1 MARMHLVT
9 GMSPRIFIL
18 VVLCAAEGA
27 RLDMTR
33 ILLPYRHEAASNCTL
48 SLLETDES
56 SCYEWESS
64 RPDVAAV
71 STGGPCSKHASVSA
85 VWGQASRQEATV
97 VAREPRTD
105 EALRCAVVVDQLA
118 SLKLVGATQILLED
132 SPQLLQVTG
141 QDRQGNTFSSLD
153 GISFDWSL
161 QQQEPVLRFVLE
173 WPRGPAGVKLHGR
186 HGWAV
191 LVQGQAVGT
200 AWLSVQPT
208 HAAYAHVVP
217 QQLELRVVDSVRIK
231 PSVVFLLIGC
241 QACFSLE
248 QEHGV
253 STAVAPGQSYSL
265 RTEDDQVARVEG
277 TCVWAQGLGHTRLLL
292 ADASS
297 SINLRTADVHVV
309 RPSYLRLFVSPGKS
323 WVLERQG
330 IYQVL
335 VLLFDEHHHQ
345 VHAGKG
351 LQVQVHLPAL
361 YFDVLSSTENGTLY
375 QVRPLRTGRTVIRAE
390 LQGCQRLDG
399 ALLRATASGEQE
411 VSIEEPLSVQP
422 ETVWLPWD
430 PEKEP
435 VYTLHAHAHG
445 GSGAPVHWQLEAAPV
460 WADVEAAGTVATLVT
475 RGGPGQVRLV
485 AHDGHFAP
493 ASMQVSLAPIVELEA
508 LGSPVLEAEL
518 PDGELLVAVAMY
530 GRHPNDQQ
538 LRPFDDCSQ
547 VTLAVELVDKR
558 IIKHLPAHCEEPA
571 SRRSKRCWCEQCF
584 RRERKRRLGI
594 SSCWKCSLEPEAFS
608 RQTLSRRSEDEEKG
622 SGGPP
627 MRSGCTSVRLQC
639 QAAGHTRLHLSHGL
653 LRSTVLLGCYKRL
666 RAVHPAK
673 AVAVSYGALK
683 EVAFEGGPRPWPML
697 PAGYQVQL
705 SPNVADIV
713 SVMRI
718 VDPHRR
724 NRDLHVFQVLCQA
737 IGELVLKLSVGNNVS
752 ASLPSPASSTVTIRF
767 ACVTPSSVEL
777 RLSSSASNNQVVSYG
792 GPIELELVVR
802 EAGGHRLANVSSLDV
817 LWELSDY
824 RLAQLDSHRDV
835 TSHVDGSAGYRRT
848 SKDFQVLRPLGKV
861 GILTVTAK
869 VRGFSA
875 QVLRQ
880 AALPKQEV
888 PLVSGSLQ
896 LELVDDLSAT
906 ESAHQE
912 L

>member
-530 GRHPNDQQ
+530 GRH
-538 LRPFDDCSQ
+538 R
-547 VTLAVELVDKR
+547 
-558 IIKHLPAHCEEPA
+558 
-571 SRRSKRCWCEQCF
+571 
-584 RRERKRRLGI
+584 
-594 SSCWKCSLEPEAFS
+594 
-608 RQTLSRRSEDEEKG
+608 

>member
-1 MARMHLVT
+1 
-9 GMSPRIFIL
+9 
-18 VVLCAAEGA
+18 
-27 RLDMTR
+27 MTR
-33 ILLPYRHEAASNCTL
+33 ILLPYRHEVASNYTL
-48 SLLETDES
+48 GLVETDES

-64 RPDVAAV
+64 RPDVAEV
-71 STGGPCSKHASVSA
+71 STGGPCSQQARVSA
-85 VWGQASRQEATV
+85 VWSQASRQEATV
-97 VAREPRTD
+97 VAHELRTG
-105 EALRCAVVVDQLA
+105 EMLRCAVVVDQLA
-118 SLKLVGATQILLED
+118 SLKLVGATELLLED
-132 SPQLLQVTG
+132 SPQLLRLTG
-141 QDRQGNTFSSLD
+141 QDQQGDTFSSLD

-161 QQQEPVLRFVLE
+161 QQQEPVLRFASH
-173 WPRGPAGVKLHGR
+173 GPAGVKLHGQ

-200 AWLSVQPT
+200 ARLSVQPA
-208 HAAYAHVVP
+208 HAAYAHVAP
-217 QQLELRVVDSVRIK
+217 QQLELRVVDSVRIE

-241 QACFSLE
+241 QACFR
-248 QEHGV
+248 V
-253 STAVAPGQSYSL
+253 STAGAHGQPYAL
-265 RTEDDQVARVEG
+265 RTEDDRVARVEG
-277 TCVWAQGLGHTRLLL
+277 TCVLAQGLGHTRLLL
-292 ADASS
+292 ADTSS
-297 SINLRTADVHVV
+297 SINVRTADVHVV
-309 RPSYLRLFVSPGKS
+309 RPSYLRLAVSPGGS

-330 IYQVL
+330 IYQIL

-351 LQVQVHLPAL
+351 LQLHVHLPAE
-361 YFDVLSSTENGTLY
+361 YFDVLNSTENGTLY
-375 QVRPLRTGRTVIRAE
+375 QVRPLRTGKTVIRAQ

-435 VYTLHAHAHG
+435 VYTLRAHAQG
-445 GSGAPVHWQLEAAPV
+445 GTGAPVHWQLEAAPA
-460 WADVEAAGTVATLVT
+460 WADVEVVGTVATLVT

-485 AHDGHFAP
+485 AHDGHFSP

-518 PDGELLVAVAMY
+518 PNGELLVAVAMY
-530 GRHPNDQQ
+530 GRHSKDQQ

-547 VTLAVELVDKR
+547 VLLDVEVVDKS
-558 IIKHLPAHCEEPA
+558 IIKHLPGA
-571 SRRSKRCWCEQCF
+571 
-584 RRERKRRLGI
+584 
-594 SSCWKCSLEPEAFS
+594 
-608 RQTLSRRSEDEEKG
+608 
-622 SGGPP
+622 GGPP
-627 MRSGCTSVRLQC
+627 VRKGCTSVRLQC

-653 LRSTVLLGCYKRL
+653 LRSTVLLGCYKPL

-673 AVAVSYGALK
+673 AVAVAYGALK

-697 PAGYQVQL
+697 PAGYQVHL
-705 SPNVADIV
+705 SPSMADIV
-713 SVMRI
+713 SVIRI

-724 NRDLHVFQVLCQA
+724 NRDLHVFQVLCKA
-737 IGELVLKLSVGNNVS
+737 IGEMVLKLSVSNNVS
-752 ASLPSPASSTVTIRF
+752 ASLPSPASSTVAIRF
-767 ACVTPSSVEL
+767 ACATPSSVEL
-777 RLSSSASNNQVVSYG
+777 RLSSSASNNQVVSTG

-802 EAGGHRLANVSSLDV
+802 EASGRRLANISSLDV

-824 RLAQLDSHRDV
+824 RLAQLNSHRDV
-835 TSHVDGSAGYRRT
+835 TSHVDGSAGYRRN

-861 GILTVTAK
+861 GTLAVTAK

-880 AALPKQEV
+880 AALPKQQV

-896 LELVDDLSAT
+896 LELVDGLSAT
-906 ESAHQE
+906 ESTHQE

>member
-1 MARMHLVT
+1 MLCSEMFSFCALERSGNVGNSEERAQGVLRRCVAWRL
-9 GMSPRIFIL
+9 GNEQQGEIFPFPSGL
-18 VVLCAAEGA
+18 EPPPLS
-27 RLDMTR
+27 M
-33 ILLPYRHEAASNCTL
+33 YRK
-48 SLLETDES
+48 
-56 SCYEWESS
+56 SS

-71 STGGPCSKHASVSA
+71 STGGPCSQQASVSA

-97 VAREPRTD
+97 VAREPRTG
-105 EALRCAVVVDQLA
+105 EALHCAVVVDQLA

-161 QQQEPVLRFVLE
+161 QQQEPVLRFVWE
-173 WPRGPAGVKLHGR
+173 WPHGPAGVKLRGQ

-200 AWLSVQPT
+200 ARLSVQPA

-253 STAVAPGQSYSL
+253 STAVASGQKYSL
-265 RTEDDQVARVEG
+265 RTEDDRVARVEG
-277 TCVWAQGLGHTRLLL
+277 TCAWAQGLGHTRLLL

-351 LQVQVHLPAL
+351 LQVHVHLPAE
-361 YFDVLSSTENGTLY
+361 YFDVLSSTENGTLH

-399 ALLRATASGEQE
+399 ALLRATSSGEQE

-435 VYTLHAHAHG
+435 VYTLRAHAQG

-547 VTLAVELVDKR
+547 VSLAVELVDKR
-558 IIKHLPAHCEEPA
+558 IIKHLP
-571 SRRSKRCWCEQCF
+571 
-584 RRERKRRLGI
+584 
-594 SSCWKCSLEPEAFS
+594 
-608 RQTLSRRSEDEEKG
+608 G

-627 MRSGCTSVRLQC
+627 VRSGCTSVRLQC

-653 LRSTVLLGCYKRL
+653 LRSTVLLGCYKHL
-666 RAVHPAK
+666 RAVHPAN
-673 AVAVSYGALK
+673 AVAVAYGALK

-705 SPNVADIV
+705 SPNMADIV

-752 ASLPSPASSTVTIRF
+752 ASLPSPASSTVSIRF
-767 ACVTPSSVEL
+767 ACVTPSTVEL
-777 RLSSSASNNQVVSYG
+777 RLSSSASNNQVVSNG

-802 EAGGHRLANVSSLDV
+802 EAGGRRLANVSSLDV

-824 RLAQLDSHRDV
+824 RLALLDSHRDV

-848 SKDFQVLRPLGKV
+848 SKDFKVLRPLGKV

-880 AALPKQEV
+880 AALPKQQV

-896 LELVDDLSAT
+896 LELVDGLSAT

>member
-1 MARMHLVT
+1 MARMRLVT
-9 GMSPRIFIL
+9 GMSPRFAIL
-18 VVLCAAEGA
+18 VVLCAAEAA

-71 STGGPCSKHASVSA
+71 STGGPCSQQASVSA

-97 VAREPRTD
+97 MAREPRTG
-105 EALRCAVVVDQLA
+105 EAFHCAVVVDQLA

-141 QDRQGNTFSSLD
+141 QDRQGNTFTSLD
-153 GISFDWSL
+153 GVSFDWSL

-173 WPRGPAGVKLHGR
+173 WPRGPAGVKLHGQ

-200 AWLSVQPT
+200 ARLSVKPA

-248 QEHGV
+248 QEQA
-253 STAVAPGQSYSL
+253 AVAPGQSYSL
-265 RTEDDQVARVEG
+265 RTEDDRVARVEG

-309 RPSYLRLFVSPGKS
+309 RPSYLRNCKHQSMPGLFVSPGKS

-351 LQVQVHLPAL
+351 LQVHVHLPPE

-435 VYTLHAHAHG
+435 VYTLRAHAQG

-460 WADVEAAGTVATLVT
+460 WADVETAGTVATLVT

-547 VTLAVELVDKR
+547 VSLAMELVDKR
-558 IIKHLPAHCEEPA
+558 IIKHLP
-571 SRRSKRCWCEQCF
+571 
-584 RRERKRRLGI
+584 
-594 SSCWKCSLEPEAFS
+594 
-608 RQTLSRRSEDEEKG
+608 G

-627 MRSGCTSVRLQC
+627 VRSGCTSVRLQC

-673 AVAVSYGALK
+673 AVAVAYGALK

-752 ASLPSPASSTVTIRF
+752 ASLPSPASSTVAIRF

-777 RLSSSASNNQVVSYG
+777 RLSSSASNKQVVSNG
-792 GPIELELVVR
+792 GPVELELVVR

-880 AALPKQEV
+880 AALPKQQV

-896 LELVDDLSAT
+896 LELVDGLSAT